1 LLLFFRANSLRVV
14 VATANLTKGGW
25 CGTRNHLWQQ
35 DFPVRAA
42 TAADADAADATAAD
56 ADNADAADADAGA
69 WRRLMPDGG
78 FASELACLVASLL
91 ARCDPAPEEA
101 ALVARLSR

>member
-1 LLLFFRANSLRVV
+1 MLLFFRANSLRVV

-42 TAADADAADATAAD
+42 TAADADAADA
-56 ADNADAADADAGA
+56 ADADAGA